1 MKLKTKY
8 LSQLFLLFPAIYF
21 KVLSEFLLSW
31 FYVFHL
37 NSLLNSSLTFS
48 PTYLCVQT
56 QSLQFWEYTKNI
68 AVDRC
73 ASSQHIQ
80 QR

>member
-31 FYVFHL
+31 FYVF
-37 NSLLNSSLTFS
+37 
-48 PTYLCVQT
+48 
-56 QSLQFWEYTKNI
+56 I
-68 AVDRC
+68 
-73 ASSQHIQ
+73 
-80 QR
+80 